1 MSFVPNF
8 SVALGADASTLTF
21 TDLSTG
27 IDGSIASRRIYLQKY
42 TGLYIVPDGT
52 TTDYI
57 LWPLI
62 DGSTEILN
70 KILNKD
76 YALSVT
82 VQWLSSSQVVLY
94 TKNILYDFPGNAKIF
109 GYQLSQYQSANEKL
123 TNSKNY
129 FSNKA
134 KLWVYIKSSENAIQ
148 VGSDIGTA
156 QLNLDAAKYLI
167 DNPQSFS

>member
-94 TKNILYDFPGNAKIF
+94 TKNILYDFP
-109 GYQLSQYQSANEKL
+109 SHDTTS
-123 TNSKNY
+123 T
-129 FSNKA
+129 
-134 KLWVYIKSSENAIQ
+134 SSIC
-148 VGSDIGTA
+148 STT
-156 QLNLDAAKYLI
+156 
-167 DNPQSFS
+167 STT